1 MIRIENLTK
10 TFGDFTA
17 VDGANMQIRKGHIHG
32 LLGPNG
38 AGKTTLIRCMVGLY
52 DVDDGD
58 VMIDGHFINRD
69 NHLLKKR
76 IGIVPQHV
84 NLEKELTVD
93 ENLEFSARLYKLP
106 KGEIKQK
113 KEELLSFFELTS
125 AKNKPTKKISGG
137 MKRKLMIARAII
149 HEPDVIIL
157 DEPTVGIDVKSR
169 KEIWEML
176 LKLKDDGKTI
186 LITTHYIEEAEYLC
200 DKISMI
206 GSGTIKT
213 TDDTK
218 NLVSSLGNYTL
229 EYVLDHRI
237 FYEYFETKE
246 AAIKKGETL
255 SVEPIVRPTN
265 LEDVYHK
272 FIDEQVNHGN

>member
-1 MIRIENLTK
+1 MIKIVELTK
-10 TFGDFTA
+10 SFEDFKA
-17 VDGANMQIRKGHIHG
+17 VNGASMTIEKGHIHG

-38 AGKTTLIRCMVGLY
+38 AGKTTLIRCLVGLY

-58 VMIDGHFINRD
+58 VIIDDKFINRD
-69 NHLLKKR
+69 NHELKSR

-93 ENLEFSARLYKLP
+93 ENLEFSARLYRLP
-106 KGEIKQK
+106 KQEMKQK
-113 KEELLSFFELTS
+113 KEDLLTFFELNG
-125 AKNKPTKKISGG
+125 AKNKQIKKISGG

-149 HEPDVIIL
+149 HNPDVIIL

-176 LKLKDDGKTI
+176 LKLKDEGKTI

-206 GSGTIKT
+206 GQGTIKT
-213 TDDTK
+213 TDETK
-218 NLVSSLGNYTL
+218 SLVSALGNYTL
-229 EYVLDHRI
+229 EYVLDHKI
-237 FYEYFETKE
+237 YYEYFENKE
-246 AAIKKGETL
+246 DALNKGETL
-255 SVEPIVRPTN
+255 AVEPIIRPTN

-272 FIDEQVNHGN
+272 FIDGQV